1 VKQDDGWHHRTVN
14 IGPDGKLQFEFD
26 PRPLAAF
33 EKSLPFTARGA
44 ASGSIFEWRQN
55 YIAIELGRR
64 IARQSAAL
72 VIDYGHLK
80 SEVGDTLQALRA
92 HTYDNPLASPGQ
104 ADLTAHVDFEALA
117 AALSGIGTRIEQPVD
132 QGTFLRRLGIVTRAG
147 ALKAKSTAKE
157 GMAIDAA
164 VERLTSTEKT
174 GMGRL
179 FKVLGA
185 AHREI
190 PTLPGFDG

>member
-1 VKQDDGWHHRTVN
+1 V
-14 IGPDGKLQFEFD
+14 
-26 PRPLAAF
+26 
-33 EKSLPFTARGA
+33 
-44 ASGSIFEWRQN
+44 GSIFEWRQN
-55 YIAIELGRR
+55 YTAIELGRR
-64 IARQSAAL
+64 IALHSAAL

-80 SEVGDTLQALRA
+80 TAVGDTLQAVRA
-92 HTYDNPLASPGQ
+92 HGFDHPLASPGQ

-117 AALSGIGTRIEQPVD
+117 AALSGIGTRVERPLD

-147 ALKAKSTAKE
+147 ALKAKSTPKE
-157 GMAIDAA
+157 AAAIDAA
-164 VERLTSTEKT
+164 LQRLTSTEKT
-174 GMGRL
+174 GMGSL